1 MRRTKHTWIVAVA
14 GLIAPAHALEAQEV
28 QPSGL
33 SLGLSFVA
41 AKPIGE
47 MGTLVDQGFG
57 VETSGGIPMAAGGH
71 LRMRVDLGVVIYG
84 WEEVF
89 YCDFTCRVGSEVTT
103 TNSILYATV
112 GPEIVFARGDIEP
125 YVHAGA
131 GLSVFATSSNMDDEY
146 GYGPYMETTNY
157 SDTVLRWRYGGGLRV
172 RAGSRTFVD
181 FGVEKVDN
189 QVANYLTEGD
199 VVDQPDG
206 SVLLYPNRSDADLM
220 SFRVGVSFVLR

>member
-1 MRRTKHTWIVAVA
+1 MKRTKRELIVLVA
-14 GLIAPAHALEAQEV
+14 GLLALPSALEAQDV

-41 AKPIGE
+41 AKPVGE
-47 MGTLVDQGFG
+47 MGTLVDNGFG
-57 VETSGGIPMAAGGH
+57 VETTGGIPMAAGGH

-84 WEEVF
+84 WEEVY

-103 TNSILYATV
+103 TNSILYASV
-112 GPEIVFARGDIEP
+112 GPEIVLARGDIEP
-125 YVHAGA
+125 YLHAGA
-131 GLSVFATSSNMDDEY
+131 GLSIFATSSNMDDDY
-146 GYGPYMETTNY
+146 GFGPYMETTNY
-157 SDTVLRWRYGGGLRV
+157 SDTVLRWRYGGGVRV
-172 RAGSRTFVD
+172 RAGRRTFID
-181 FGVEKVDN
+181 LGVEKVDN

-220 SFRVGVSFVLR
+220 SFRVGVSFTLR